1 MSYKP
6 SDADVERGYTMQSS
20 DSRTSFLDKAN
31 SLAFDLIGDDED
43 GLKRR
48 KSALT
53 WDSKKHK
60 FVRPT
65 VGSDNKKMI
74 RTDSGALIPA
84 TFKSKR
90 YFLSLKNTVINY
102 PHICSIDTEATE
114 LRDIKV
120 NDFNFLK
127 LFRN

>member
-1 MSYKP
+1 MFNPLIILDFRDKEFYMSYKP

-20 DSRTSFLDKAN
+20 DSRTSFLDKA
-31 SLAFDLIGDDED
+31 STLAFDLIGDDED

-74 RTDSGALIPA
+74 KTDSGALIPA
-84 TFKSKR
+84 SFKSKR
-90 YFLSLKNTVINY
+90 
-102 PHICSIDTEATE
+102 
-114 LRDIKV
+114 
-120 NDFNFLK
+120 
-127 LFRN
+127 

>member
-6 SDADVERGYTMQSS
+6 SDADIEKGYTMQAS

-31 SLAFDLIGDDED
+31 SLSFDLIGDDED

-74 RTDSGALIPA
+74 KTDSGALIPA

-90 YFLSLKNTVINY
+90 YVLALILTVINY
-102 PHICSIDTEATE
+102 PHFWLIDTEATE
-114 LRDIKV
+114 LR
-120 NDFNFLK
+120 NSN
-127 LFRN
+127 